1 MSQATPSMRRFARC
15 LIACE
20 TKGNK
25 SSGAKAA
32 ASFPVPE
39 KLRVPLTV
47 LMGRGGF
54 RALLSRA
61 LALAT
66 VEVRWLRAVQ
76 VKADGAFEGVEALH
90 ERIDPAEFLEGRVV
104 LLAQLLG
111 LLVAFIG
118 PNLTLR
124 LVREIWPQILLG
136 DLDLSHGGQNEK
148 TN

>member
-1 MSQATPSMRRFARC
+1 MRRFARY
-15 LIACE
+15 LIECE

-25 SSGAKAA
+25 SFGTMASAA
-32 ASFPVPE
+32 FPVPE
-39 KLRVPLTV
+39 KLRQPLTV
-47 LMGRGGF
+47 LMGSGGF

-66 VEVRWLRAVQ
+66 TEVRWLRAVQ
-76 VKADGAFEGVEALH
+76 VKADGAFEGVETLH
-90 ERIDPAEFLEGRVV
+90 ERIDPAELVEGRVE

-124 LVREIWPQILLG
+124 LVREIWPQISLG
-136 DLDLSHGGQNEK
+136 DLDLGNGGKNEETK
-148 TN
+148 

>member
-1 MSQATPSMRRFARC
+1 MRRFARC

-20 TKGNK
+20 AKGNK
-25 SSGAKAA
+25 SSGTMASAA
-32 ASFPVPE
+32 FPVPE
-39 KLRVPLTV
+39 KLRLPLTV
-47 LMGRGGF
+47 LMGSGGF

-66 VEVRWLRAVQ
+66 AEVRWLRAVQ

-90 ERIDPAEFLEGRVV
+90 ERIDPAEFLEGRVE

-124 LVREIWPQILLG
+124 LVREIWPQISPD
-136 DLDLSHGGQNEK
+136 DLDIANGGKNEK
-148 TN
+148 TK

>member
-1 MSQATPSMRRFARC
+1 MRRFARC

-20 TKGNK
+20 TNGNK
-25 SSGAKAA
+25 SSETTASAA
-32 ASFPVPE
+32 FPIPE
-39 KLRVPLTV
+39 RLRQPLTV

-66 VEVRWLRAVQ
+66 AEVRWLRTMQ
-76 VKADGAFEGVEALH
+76 VNADGAFEGLEALQS
-90 ERIDPAEFLEGRVV
+90 RIDPAEFNEGRVV
-104 LLAQLLG
+104 LLAHLFG

-124 LVREIWPQILLG
+124 LASEIWPQILLV
-136 DLDLSHGGQNEK
+136 DLDLGSGGKNEK
-148 TN
+148 TT

>member
-66 VEVRWLRAVQ
+66 AEVRWLRTVQ
-76 VKADGAFEGVEALH
+76 AQAAILAAAEPEAWQQEPDEGAHEQEDRVGQGRQHHGQSDEQDRYAD
-90 ERIDPAEFLEGRVV
+90 R
-104 LLAQLLG
+104 
-111 LLVAFIG
+111 G
-118 PNLTLR
+118 P
-124 LVREIWPQILLG
+124 
-136 DLDLSHGGQNEK
+136 
-148 TN
+148 

>member
-1 MSQATPSMRRFARC
+1 MRRFARC

-20 TKGNK
+20 AQGNN
-25 SSGAKAA
+25 SSETMASAA
-32 ASFPVPE
+32 FPVPE
-39 KLRVPLTV
+39 KLRLPLTV
-47 LMGRGGF
+47 LMGNGGF

-76 VKADGAFEGVEALH
+76 VKADGTLAGVDALH
-90 ERIDPAEFLEGRVV
+90 ARIDPAEFHEGRVV

-118 PNLTLR
+118 PKLTLR
-124 LVREIWPQILLG
+124 LVGEIWPQILLP
-136 DLDLSHGGQNEK
+136 DLDLGNGDQNEK
-148 TN
+148 TK